1 MLAGPRLR
9 AVPSVHQL
17 FLAIRLL
24 KRPGP
29 THQFVRPQESNMD
42 THSEK
47 YAVSSL
53 LEIGLVLILILAATL
68 IG

>member
-1 MLAGPRLR
+1 
-9 AVPSVHQL
+9 
-17 FLAIRLL
+17 
-24 KRPGP
+24 
-29 THQFVRPQESNMD
+29 MD

-47 YAVSSL
+47 YVVSSL